1 MKLFGWHIPVYRK
14 GATVILADG
23 ACARGR
29 TAERL
34 FACLDPG
41 SQFKRNLYG
50 SPKRGA
56 KGRIV
61 SLMKVKD
68 AAGASYI
75 YYGVLVKDVLY
86 AVEESRLA
94 RA

>member
-14 GATVILADG
+14 GTTVTLSDA

-29 TAERL
+29 TAEEL

-41 SQFKRNLYG
+41 SKFKRNLYG

-56 KGRIV
+56 RGKIV

-68 AAGASYI
+68 AGTSYI